1 MADWVSKV
9 NELGEL
15 LDKHGLTAIRV
26 EENGQIIEVRREQ
39 HAPSAAKPSVGQI
52 AAHTEERSMPSPMTG
67 TFYRR
72 RSPGDPPLVN
82 EGDHVAIGQVI
93 GLIEAMKVFS
103 EIEATQS
110 GVISRFA
117 VEDGQ
122 LVAEGDPIL
131 YFA

>member
-26 EENGQIIEVRREQ
+26 EENGQIVEVRREQ
-39 HAPSAAKPSVGQI
+39 HAPAAAKPTAQI

-72 RSPGDPPLVN
+72 RSPSDPALVN
-82 EGDHVAIGQVI
+82 EGDHVSIGQVI

-110 GVISRFA
+110 GVVSRFA
-117 VEDGQ
+117 VDDGQ